1 MAILYVFKI
10 NDPNNAG
17 AFPPSVRSSSWLT
30 NLTTWIENNQIAS
43 SKNSSVMLFAN
54 ETELNSFLNTYR
66 CTDASLLSDIAT
78 WKSAHGVSYS
88 NQYFTLTDAGIS
100 PTPIVS

>member
-17 AFPPSVRSSSWLT
+17 SFPPSVLASDWFK
-30 NLTTWIENNQIAS
+30 NLLSYMENNEIAM
-43 SKNSSVMLFAN
+43 SKNSNTLLFAN
-54 ETELNSFLNTYR
+54 EAALNSFFDAHR
-66 CTDASLLSDIAT
+66 CTDSALLADIAA

-88 NQYFTLTDAGIS
+88 NQYFTLTDAGITA
-100 PTPIVS
+100 TPAIS